1 MEEVS
6 LKTVSL
12 NILVHDVINLLHI
25 YIYIYIYIYTYRRL
39 TSKRFKEKYF
49 FHFYDY
55 PIYIG
60 HNLLK
65 IKDKV
70 KWMVKF
76 VKT

>member
-6 LKTVSL
+6 LKTVLL
-12 NILVHDVINLLHI
+12 NILVHDVINLLYI
-25 YIYIYIYIYTYRRL
+25 YIYIYIYIYRRL

-55 PIYIG
+55 PVYIG

-65 IKDKV
+65 IKD
-70 KWMVKF
+70 
-76 VKT
+76 